1 MEYRHG
7 GDIYGAD
14 EIWLDFSV
22 NTNPFGMPERI
33 RQAVIAS
40 RESWERY
47 PDCLCRKLKKGLAD
61 YYGAE
66 GGRWEAGDFICGNGA
81 SDLFYT
87 MALALRPRRALLAAP
102 SFGEYERALRLSG
115 CGIEWYALN
124 EAQGFSPEAETDAF
138 FSFVER
144 ADGLS
149 LVLLGNPN
157 NPNGLA
163 VSAAWVSRLADV
175 CREKGA
181 VLAVDECFNWFVP
194 ERERYSVT
202 ALMGREEERF
212 AHVLVFQAFTK
223 IYAMPGL
230 RAGYAVC
237 KDHAV
242 LRKMEESRQPWSLS
256 APAEAAAL
264 AALKEDAYARWTARE
279 TASLRKELA
288 AGLSGLGFRVY
299 PSAANYLLFRR
310 RDGTDYAA
318 YLRERGI
325 LIRSCANYPGLSEGY
340 YRVSVRKQEE
350 NAALLACLKEAA
362 GR

>member
-1 MEYRHG
+1 MSDQREVCGLEYRHG

-40 RESWERY
+40 SESWERY

-230 RAGYAVC
+230 RAGCVRICGGSESADAGKTGVGSDWYGGGRCAGC
-237 KDHAV
+237 G
-242 LRKMEESRQPWSLS
+242 RK
-256 APAEAAAL
+256 AAAYAACAAGGCFAADSIR
-264 AALKEDAYARWTARE
+264 AALPQSAVSGGAGRAVQRADGLPGASRGSGRRGGAAGGPERRE
-279 TASLRKELA
+279 GVGPVADLC
-288 AGLSGLGFRVY
+288 GLSGKA
-299 PSAANYLLFRR
+299 PQRR
-310 RDGTDYAA
+310 
-318 YLRERGI
+318 
-325 LIRSCANYPGLSEGY
+325 
-340 YRVSVRKQEE
+340 
-350 NAALLACLKEAA
+350 
-362 GR
+362 